1 MIEDPT
7 SLNKHLGACLKF
19 WRKDCGG
26 EGEGEGGMLI
36 QERALIKA
44 RALIWEKYG
53 ILIKGVGPSAWGVP
67 LKISSN
73 SLLFTGE

>member
-26 EGEGEGGMLI
+26 EGEGEGGHAYPR
-36 QERALIKA
+36 E
-44 RALIWEKYG
+44 G
-53 ILIKGVGPSAWGVP
+53 
-67 LKISSN
+67 
-73 SLLFTGE
+73 FD

>member
-1 MIEDPT
+1 MIEDHT

-19 WRKDCGG
+19 LQKGCGG
-26 EGEGEGGMLI
+26 GG
-36 QERALIKA
+36 A

-67 LKISSN
+67 LKITSN
-73 SLLFTGE
+73 SFLFTGEQKSRQG

>member
-1 MIEDPT
+1 MIEDHT

-19 WRKDCGG
+19 WWKGCGG

-53 ILIKGVGPSAWGVP
+53 ILIKGVGPSARGVP
-67 LKISSN
+67 LKITSN

>member
-1 MIEDPT
+1 MIEDHT

-44 RALIWEKYG
+44 RALI
-53 ILIKGVGPSAWGVP
+53 
-67 LKISSN
+67 
-73 SLLFTGE
+73 